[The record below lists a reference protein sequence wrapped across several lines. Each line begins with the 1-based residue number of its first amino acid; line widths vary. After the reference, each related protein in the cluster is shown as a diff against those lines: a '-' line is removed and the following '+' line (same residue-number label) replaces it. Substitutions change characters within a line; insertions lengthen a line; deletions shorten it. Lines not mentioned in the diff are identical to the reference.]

1 MANTLP
7 ALAPGN
13 LVQDINPWT
22 WLGNQMGF
30 ININTQA
37 SGDPALEAQ
46 ISERVA
52 SYGRQLGRI
61 SDVVKVLLKAL
72 KLDDTVPRPDV
83 TADDRLAIQA
93 FTSMLREIQK
103 EKAKAAPA
111 ESLVRE
117 LQRLK
122 LEIAQLQ
129 SADGR
134 PKNPRHPTAR
144 ARKRSASASKQRLD
158 ESA

>member
-7 ALAPGN
+7 ALSPGN

-46 ISERVA
+46 IAERVA

-61 SDVVKVLLKAL
+61 SDVVEVLLKTL
-72 KLDDTVPRPDV
+72 KLDDGARQGLSD
-83 TADDRLAIQA
+83 DDRLAIQA

-103 EKAKAAPA
+103 VKAQAAPTEA
-111 ESLVRE
+111 LVRE
-117 LQRLK
+117 VQRLK
-122 LEIAQLQ
+122 TEIAQMQ
-129 SADGR
+129 SRNGR
-134 PKNPRHPTAR
+134 AKSPKRPTAPG
-144 ARKRSASASKQRLD
+144 RKRSA
-158 ESA
+158 